1 MMEDFKIKTVS
12 KREVKERFRKYHIEG
27 NIKGKLDLKE
37 ELRNILGE
45 TLGNRMYE
53 DCKRKAKEELNV

>member
-12 KREVKERFRKYHIEG
+12 KREIKERYRKYHIEG
-27 NIKGKLDLKE
+27 NIQGKLDLKE

-45 TLGNRMYE
+45 TLGNKMYE
-53 DCKRKAKEELNV
+53 DCKRKVKEELSE